1 MVNKL
6 VSTAEVKKAFK
17 LRGFFGDILAS
28 LIMIIIGLNRVN
40 KRYARLSHLTGRDF
54 TGEILKDFNIS
65 FDINEKEMEH
75 IPQEGP
81 FIVVSNHPYG
91 AVDGIILLHIFSSVR
106 PEIKSVSN
114 FILLQVPNINEFFL
128 PVNPFSD
135 NPNLASS
142 FTGLRAALD
151 SLRNGGSLALFPA
164 GEVSTTYGTS
174 VIRDKTW
181 SPTMIKLIKSANVP
195 VIPVYFHGS
204 NSNFFHWIGK
214 LHPMLRTARL
224 PGELFNKQNKCIKMS
239 IGRAVSTAEIGEFS
253 SLNELGMCLRSR
265 CYAMEANIAQVKKQ
279 EVLVNTVPIALP
291 KNRRAMQKE
300 INALSPDKLLFT
312 TGHYSCY
319 ITDSKSIPLMMHEL
333 GRRREEAFRA
343 VGEGTGR
350 PLDLDEYDEYYKHL
364 ILWDRQKTRLVGAYR
379 LGFGSEIM
387 KAKGVKGFYTQTL
400 FNYEKPFEEILNSSM
415 ELGRS
420 FVVLDYQKE
429 ALPLVLL
436 MKGLFYSVINNSEVR
451 YLLGPVSI
459 SSWYPK
465 FYRSLIIYYLK
476 EQHSAG
482 DLEKYV
488 TPRNP
493 FFPDYLKATPEHLL
507 ANKLDSIEKFDRFML
522 RLSNNEYRLPT
533 LVKKYLKVNCKIV
546 TYNVD
551 PDFNYCVDGLV
562 LLDLKEVSR
571 QEIASLAKGESDIE
585 RVMARFGFKD
595 EDKNQGTGS

>member
-6 VSTAEVKKAFK
+6 VSEAEVKKAFK
-17 LRGFFGDILAS
+17 LRGIFGDVVAS
-28 LIMIIIGLNRVN
+28 TIMALIGLNRVN
-40 KRYARLSHLTGRDF
+40 KRYARISHLTGRDF
-54 TGEILKDFNIS
+54 TAAILKDFNIS
-65 FDINEKEMEH
+65 FDINEKELEN
-75 IPQEGP
+75 IPQDGP

-91 AVDGIILLHIFSSVR
+91 AVDGIIMLHVFSSVR

-114 FILLQVPNINEFFL
+114 FILLQIPNINEFFL

-142 FTGLRAALD
+142 FTGLRAAME
-151 SLRNGGSLALFPA
+151 SLKNGGSLALFPA

-174 VIRDKTW
+174 VIRDKEW
-181 SPTMIKLIKSANVP
+181 SLTMIKLIKKANVP
-195 VIPVYFHGS
+195 VVPVYFHGS

-214 LHPMLRTARL
+214 IHPMLRTARL

-239 IGRAVSTAEIGEFS
+239 IGRAVSQSEIAEFTNLED
-253 SLNELGMCLRSR
+253 LGMSLRAR
-265 CYAMEANIAQVKKQ
+265 CYAMEANIPQGSSMPTLVKT
-279 EVLVNTVPIALP
+279 LPIALP

-300 INALSPDKLLFT
+300 INALSADKHLFT

-319 ITDSKSIPLMMHEL
+319 LTDSKSIPLMMHEL

-343 VGEGTGR
+343 VGEGTGK
-350 PLDLDEYDEYYKHL
+350 PLDLDEYDDFYKHL

-379 LGFGSEIM
+379 LGFGNEIM
-387 KAKGVKGFYTQTL
+387 KHQGVKGFYTQTL
-400 FNYEKPFEEILNSSM
+400 FNYEKPFYKILSKSL

-436 MKGLFYSVINNSEVR
+436 MKGLFYSVINNTDIN

-465 FYRSLIIYYLK
+465 FYRSLMIYYLK
-476 EQHSAG
+476 KQHSAG
-482 DLEKYV
+482 DLERYV
-488 TPRNP
+488 TPKNP

-507 ANKLDSIEKFDRFML
+507 MNKMDSIEKFDRFML

-562 LLDLKEVSR
+562 LLNLKEVSK
-571 QEIASLAKGESDIE
+571 QEILTLAKGEPDIE
-585 RVMARFGFKD
+585 RVKARFGFTD
-595 EDKNQGTGS
+595 DDGQGTGS

>member
-436 MKGLFYSVINNSEVR
+436 MKGLFYSVINNREVR

>member
-6 VSTAEVKKAFK
+6 VSEAEVKKAFK
-17 LRGFFGDILAS
+17 LRGLFGDVVAS
-28 LIMIIIGLNRVN
+28 AIMALIGLNRVN
-40 KRYARLSHLTGRDF
+40 KRYARISHLTGRDF
-54 TGEILKDFNIS
+54 TAAILKDFNIS
-65 FDINEKEMEH
+65 FDINEKELEN
-75 IPQEGP
+75 IPQDGP

-91 AVDGIILLHIFSSVR
+91 AVDGIIMLHVFSSVR

-114 FILLQVPNINEFFL
+114 FILLQIPNINEFFL

-142 FTGLRAALD
+142 FTGLRAAME
-151 SLRNGGSLALFPA
+151 SLKNGGALALFPA

-174 VIRDKTW
+174 VIRDKDW
-181 SPTMIKLIKSANVP
+181 SLTMIKLIKKANVP
-195 VIPVYFHGS
+195 VVPVYFHGS

-214 LHPMLRTARL
+214 IHPMLRTARL
-224 PGELFNKQNKCIKMS
+224 PGELFNKQNRCIRMS
-239 IGRAVSTAEIGEFS
+239 IGRAVSQSEIAEFTTLED
-253 SLNELGMCLRSR
+253 LGMNLRAR
-265 CYAMEANIAQVKKQ
+265 CYAMEANIPQESAQP
-279 EVLVNTVPIALP
+279 VLVNTVPIALP

-300 INALSPDKLLFT
+300 INALSSDKHLFT

-319 ITDSKSIPLMMHEL
+319 LTDSKSIPLMMHEL

-343 VGEGTGR
+343 VGEGTGK

-364 ILWDRQKTRLVGAYR
+364 ILWDKQKTRLVGAYR
-379 LGFGSEIM
+379 LGFGNEIM
-387 KAKGVKGFYTQTL
+387 KHQGVKGFYTQTL
-400 FNYEKPFEEILNSSM
+400 FNYEKPFHKILGKSL

-436 MKGLFYSVINNSEVR
+436 MKGLFYSVINNSDIN

-459 SSWYPK
+459 SAWYPK
-465 FYRSLIIYYLK
+465 FYRSLMIYYLRK
-476 EQHSAG
+476 QHSAG
-482 DLEKYV
+482 DLERYV
-488 TPRNP
+488 TPKNP
-493 FFPDYLKATPEHLL
+493 FFPDYLKTTPEHLL
-507 ANKLDSIEKFDRFML
+507 MNKMDSIEKFDRFLL

-562 LLDLKEVSR
+562 LLNLKEVSK
-571 QEIASLAKGESDIE
+571 QEILSLAKGEPDIE
-585 RVMARFGFKD
+585 RVKARFGFD
-595 EDKNQGTGS
+595 DDNQGTGS